1 MGNRS
6 IIIVDPEKVLRVRLR
21 SSLDAAGWDQTYC
34 DNAAAAVTHL
44 LARGGDALLVALA
57 TSNMA
62 ELASV
67 YRAREINSGDSLT
80 ILITCSAADTAPLK
94 NYLKSIRINQW
105 ITNPCSPEVL
115 LELLPA
121 ATSDANYDLESL
133 NAMQARLVKL
143 DYFERLGVER
153 DANVTAIRRA
163 YNRRMQEFDIDRIDG
178 DENEIRLLHRSITR
192 TLNEALST
200 LRSAER
206 RKAYLANLTKQVA
219 PKKSAHSDAASP
231 PPPSTSD
238 NEVVNPNETRI
249 QSTPTLEDVE
259 PRQESRPQSHSL
271 FPPTSPQTPLE
282 KPKAVLREPP
292 ATLPADTA
300 TADHDSMDLL
310 SELRAKNQTTEG
322 QAEGTFDS
330 ILENIV
336 GRHDAAS
343 SSRHQRKMRPGQLG
357 DLFDAAVGAVADE
370 RSAQTISDDPL
381 AQSALKQ
388 VSSQQDAADSN
399 NANTE
404 HLQAQPEQPETPLAT
419 SAHNN
424 EPVALT
430 NQIDSTNEPNTV
442 LTPESTSP
450 QSNNNVTEEPS
461 ATEAPATSEKEH
473 LAAADLSDSDSNI
486 ASSEEQPSDDDADVL
501 NFDELGAI
509 FDMDESDAAVIVDAA
524 LAGHS
529 ISQNTDTD
537 TSEEEE
543 PKENEASTPLSAA
556 QLAAIALE
564 RQAEKSTPES
574 VDSDVVDEEDLP
586 DLERFAPKIALA
598 PDSRVYDYSARM
610 NAAMGNFDKAKKL
623 LQKANAETP
632 SRRLEYRL
640 ELVKAQELLA
650 NEKPDEARI
659 SLETLVSTHPESD
672 EAATLLTTLKS
683 KNKGILS
690 LFSREES

>member
-1 MGNRS
+1 
-6 IIIVDPEKVLRVRLR
+6 
-21 SSLDAAGWDQTYC
+21 
-34 DNAAAAVTHL
+34 
-44 LARGGDALLVALA
+44 
-57 TSNMA
+57 
-62 ELASV
+62 
-67 YRAREINSGDSLT
+67 
-80 ILITCSAADTAPLK
+80 
-94 NYLKSIRINQW
+94 
-105 ITNPCSPEVL
+105 
-115 LELLPA
+115 
-121 ATSDANYDLESL
+121 
-133 NAMQARLVKL
+133 
-143 DYFERLGVER
+143 
-153 DANVTAIRRA
+153 
-163 YNRRMQEFDIDRIDG
+163 
-178 DENEIRLLHRSITR
+178 
-192 TLNEALST
+192 
-200 LRSAER
+200 
-206 RKAYLANLTKQVA
+206 
-219 PKKSAHSDAASP
+219 
-231 PPPSTSD
+231 
-238 NEVVNPNETRI
+238 
-249 QSTPTLEDVE
+249 
-259 PRQESRPQSHSL
+259 
-271 FPPTSPQTPLE
+271 
-282 KPKAVLREPP
+282 
-292 ATLPADTA
+292 
-300 TADHDSMDLL
+300 MDLL
-310 SELRAKNQTTEG
+310 SELRAKNQTSEG

-330 ILENIV
+330 ILEDIV

-357 DLFDAAVGAVADE
+357 DLFDAAIGAVADE

-388 VSSQQDAADSN
+388 VSSQQDAADAN
-399 NANTE
+399 NANSE

-537 TSEEEE
+537 ASKEEE